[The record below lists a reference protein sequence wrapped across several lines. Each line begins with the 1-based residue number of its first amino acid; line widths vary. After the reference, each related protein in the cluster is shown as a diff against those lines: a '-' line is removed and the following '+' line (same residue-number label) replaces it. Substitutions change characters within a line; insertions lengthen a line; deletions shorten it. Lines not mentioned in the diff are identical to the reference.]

1 MASYNGHRHYTPSEI
16 HLSLL
21 RPAILQILR
30 AQGYYASTPSTIDCL
45 TEIAGQYLYT
55 IAKRTAENAT
65 TNNYLGP
72 PGTPDVVDVRLALE
86 DCGALSA
93 TPAEPPAKRRRL
105 SQGQS
110 QSQSQSQ
117 NHADAGGLDSDE
129 TLHEYDDEAED
140 TSGVDEF
147 IRWAMGRKNLRIRKV
162 AGVVA
167 PPGAIAAGAEGEDG
181 VVEERHSDYL
191 DALKRKHNK
200 TDQES
205 KYAGTILGRSID
217 HGEVL
222 IEGGPDTSLAAW
234 AARMREASLRPPD
247 PQPTADDDHD
257 SRPPSSGLSSLADEE
272 VEMMNF
278 E

>member
-1 MASYNGHRHYTPSEI
+1 MASYNGHRLYTPSEI
-16 HLSLL
+16 HLALL

-55 IAKRTAENAT
+55 IAKRTAEHAT
-65 TNNYLGP
+65 MNNYLGP

-86 DCGALSA
+86 ECGALGLGAS
-93 TPAEPPAKRRRL
+93 PPPPPAKRRRL
-105 SQGQS
+105 SHS
-110 QSQSQSQ
+110 
-117 NHADAGGLDSDE
+117 DSVDNDE
-129 TLHEYDDEAED
+129 TSPEYDDEEED
-140 TSGVDEF
+140 TTGVDEF
-147 IRWAMGRKNLRIRKV
+147 VRWAMGRKNQRIRKI
-162 AGVVA
+162 AGVVT
-167 PPGAIAAGAEGEDG
+167 PPGVIAEGEDG
-181 VVEERHSDYL
+181 TVEERPSDYL

-200 TDQES
+200 TDQDS

-222 IEGGPDTSLAAW
+222 IEGGSDTSLAAW

-247 PQPTADDDHD
+247 PKTTADDDND

>member
-1 MASYNGHRHYTPSEI
+1 MASYNGHRLYTPSEI
-16 HLSLL
+16 HLAFL

-55 IAKRTAENAT
+55 IAKRTAEHAT
-65 TNNYLGP
+65 ANNYLGP

-86 DCGALSA
+86 ECGALPPGA
-93 TPAEPPAKRRRL
+93 DPPPPAKRRRL
-105 SQGQS
+105 SRGDP
-110 QSQSQSQ
+110 
-117 NHADAGGLDSDE
+117 ADSDE
-129 TLHEYDDEAED
+129 TLREYDDNDVED

-147 IRWAMGRKNLRIRKV
+147 IRWATGRKNQRIRKI

-167 PPGAIAAGAEGEDG
+167 PPSAMAAGAEGEDG
-181 VVEERHSDYL
+181 TVEERPSDYL

-234 AARMREASLRPPD
+234 AAKMREASLRPPD
-247 PQPTADDDHD
+247 PEPTADDDSD

-278 E
+278 D